1 MLAIANIEIIV
12 IEAIK
17 KEAVEV
23 EVVLEEKEWEK
34 DW

>member
-23 EVVLEEKEWEK
+23 EVVLEEKE
-34 DW
+34 